1 MIATVVN
8 AAAVILGSLVGLLL
22 HGKVKESF
30 KTVVHVGAGIT
41 TIVIAVQMALSSS
54 RIVLLALS
62 LIIGGILGEWW
73 GIEAAI
79 LRLGETLKRTFARKD
94 SGGDFAYGF
103 LNASVLFCVGAMALI
118 GSFKAGAE
126 GDYSLILTKSVMDAF
141 MAVVFAA
148 AFGVGVAFSALP
160 VLVYQGALTLAA
172 VWLKPL
178 VTRAPAEGAHRR
190 GRRAPSDDR
199 PEPPGHREAQDRQLP
214 PRAPAHRR
222 LRRAAGAFP
231 VYPHLTRPGRKGC
244 TSARCFGRIR
254 AV

>member
-8 AAAVILGSLVGLLL
+8 AAAVVIGSLVGLLL
-22 HGKVKESF
+22 HGKVRDSF
-30 KTVVHVGAGIT
+30 KAIVHAGAGIT

-62 LIIGGILGEWW
+62 LLIGGILGEWW

-126 GDYSLILTKSVMDAF
+126 GDYALILTKSVMDGF
-141 MAVVFAA
+141 MAIVFAA
-148 AFGVGVAFSALP
+148 AFGIGVAFSALP
-160 VLVYQGALTLAA
+160 VLLYQGALTLAA
-172 VWLKPL
+172 AWLKPL
-178 VTRAPAEGAHRR
+178 VTEAILKELTGVGGALLLMIGLNLLGVAKLKTANFLPALLLIVGFVVAL
-190 GRRAPSDDR
+190 GFVPSI
-199 PEPPGHREAQDRQLP
+199 P
-214 PRAPAHRR
+214 
-222 LRRAAGAFP
+222 
-231 VYPHLTRPGRKGC
+231 
-244 TSARCFGRIR
+244 I
-254 AV
+254 